1 MVVSLN
7 CFQIKGVEMNVT
19 VNGEVIP
26 SEVIQKEIQRY
37 RQQNL
42 GTDEK
47 EAFEA
52 VSRQMIEWAL
62 IRQNAEKSG
71 LPVSPEEIEEG
82 FEQLCQSHGGKE
94 PFFQRFGLKEENIA
108 DVKLDVERNRRI
120 KKFLDDLSKNVP
132 EPADEAVS
140 AFYAENKQRF
150 LHPEKVHAAH
160 IVKHPQG
167 EPAEMKAAA
176 ELTATRRRLLAGED
190 FMTVANEDSECNDTS
205 PDLGEFARGQMVP
218 EFELVVFSMN
228 VGEISPVFKSQFGLH
243 IATVLS
249 RTDAQPMTLDE
260 CRSRIVEQLRY
271 DVKNDVI
278 GAWVDAERLRA
289 EIEIVNE

>member
-1 MVVSLN
+1 M
-7 CFQIKGVEMNVT
+7 KVT

-26 SEVIQKEIQRY
+26 PEMIRQEVQRY

-42 GTDEK
+42 GTNEK

-52 VSRQMIEWAL
+52 VSQNMIEWAL

-71 LPVSPEEIEEG
+71 SSVTPEEIEEG

-94 PFFQRFGLKEENIA
+94 QFFKRFGLTEENVA
-108 DVKLDVERNRRI
+108 DVKRDVERNRQVT
-120 KKFLDDLSKNVP
+120 KFLDELSKEVSAP
-132 EPADEAVS
+132 SGEAVA
-140 AFYAENKQRF
+140 AFYAENRQNF
-150 LHPEKVHAAH
+150 MHPEKVHAAH

-167 EPAEMKAAA
+167 EPAEREAAA
-176 ELTATRRRLLAGED
+176 ALTATRRRLLAGED
-190 FMTVANEDSECNDTS
+190 FMTVADEDSECSDTS

-249 RTDAQPMTLDE
+249 RTDARPMTLDE
-260 CRSRIVEQLRY
+260 CRGRIEEQLTR
-271 DVKNDVI
+271 DAKNDAI
-278 GAWVDAERLRA
+278 GAWVDAEKKRA
-289 EIEIVNE
+289 EIEVADE

>member
-1 MVVSLN
+1 M
-7 CFQIKGVEMNVT
+7 KVT

-26 SEVIQKEIQRY
+26 PEMIQQEVQLY

-47 EAFEA
+47 EAFAA
-52 VSRQMIEWAL
+52 VSQNMIEWSL

-71 LPVSPEEIEEG
+71 ISISLEEIETG
-82 FEQLCQSHGGKE
+82 FEQLCQSHGGKNQ
-94 PFFQRFGLKEENIA
+94 FFQRFGLTEENAA
-108 DVKLDVERNRRI
+108 DVKCDVERNLRI
-120 KKFLDDLSKNVP
+120 TKFLDYLSKDA
-132 EPADEAVS
+132 PAPSEEAVS
-140 AFYAENKQRF
+140 AFYVENRHEF

-167 EPAEMKAAA
+167 EPAERKAAA
-176 ELTATRRRLLAGED
+176 ALTATRRRLLAGED
-190 FMTVANEDSECNDTS
+190 FMTVANEDSECSDTS
-205 PDLGEFARGQMVP
+205 PDLGEFAHGQMVP

-249 RTDAQPMTLDE
+249 RTDARPMTLDE
-260 CRSRIVEQLRY
+260 CRGRIEEQLSH
-271 DVKNDVI
+271 DAKNDAI
-278 GAWVDAERLRA
+278 GEWVDAEKKRA
-289 EIEIVNE
+289 EIQITDE